1 MRITIEVEVNGEKPV
16 DATHFI
22 PENETF
28 YACWVKDGY
37 SMRVGTQNEWV
48 SDEEDGE
55 LSLPH
60 AFKIV

>member
-22 PENETF
+22 PENEVF

-37 SMRVGTQNEWV
+37 SMRVGTQKEWV
-48 SDEEDGE
+48 RDVDSD